1 MFKYLDPNGLLY
13 IWNKIK
19 VALGGKV
26 DKAEGKTLTT
36 NDLTNALKTQYDG
49 AVTHAASAHAPVGA
63 QVNVIE
69 TVKVNGAAQAVDQKA
84 VNIVVP
90 TKVSDLSNDAGF
102 ATKTEVNTAIAS
114 AGHITRTVV
123 DALPELADAD
133 ERTIYMVRKAGVEAG
148 NQYTEYMVIGGAWEQ
163 LGDTA
168 VDLSGYVKTSD
179 LVPITNAEIDGV
191 VGA

>member
-36 NDLTNALKTQYDG
+36 NDLTNVLKTQYDG
-49 AVTHAASAHAPVGA
+49 AVTHAASAHAPAGA

>member
-114 AGHITRTVV
+114 AGHITRTIV

-163 LGDTA
+163 IGDTK
-168 VDLSGYVKTSD
+168 VDLTGYVKASD

-191 VGA
+191 VGT